1 MLETD
6 SIVDVKNHD
15 NPEYLPNQDGG
26 GHGAVHVL
34 LQDAPSFDQEILPEE
49 RFSNTIREISGRQ
62 RSTNL

>member
-34 LQDAPSFDQEILPEE
+34 LQDSPSFDQEILPEE
-49 RFSNTIREISGRQ
+49 RF
-62 RSTNL
+62 